1 MNSLILNISKNVGL
15 KKQSF
20 LAHSVKLRYGI
31 FTLVNAVSYGFYIN
45 LRPDHDFVGK
55 QPILYKYYLRKS

>member
-1 MNSLILNISKNVGL
+1 MNSLILNISKNV
-15 KKQSF
+15 
-20 LAHSVKLRYGI
+20 GI